1 MDTPVLLAIPDRDES
16 LPTRRIPIERKS
28 FRERP
33 ISMRLSRFR
42 YGTYSLIRE
51 SYRFPNK
58 QAIRAITR
66 FSRLFVFVAQK
77 TPSLAAPD
85 RAGNASGK
93 AEITPFD
100 RRTIIH
106 IVATSLPAASS
117 KSHA

>member
-1 MDTPVLLAIPDRDES
+1 
-16 LPTRRIPIERKS
+16 
-28 FRERP
+28 
-33 ISMRLSRFR
+33 MRLSRFR

-66 FSRLFVFVAQK
+66 FSRLFVFVALK

-85 RAGNASGK
+85 RAGN

-106 IVATSLPAASS
+106 IVATSLPAASGS